1 MADGKIEPKNEVE
14 KAFIDKCRKLAET
27 LIDKNRAYG
36 NSALS
41 PVRIF
46 SKASNTEQ
54 IRVRMDDK
62 ISRLA
67 RGKNTGRVPED
78 TLLDFAGY
86 AVLLMVAQDME
97 TEGKSATP
105 PASKP

>member
-1 MADGKIEPKNEVE
+1 MADGKIEPKNETE
-14 KAFIDKCRKLAET
+14 KAILDKCRKLAET

-36 NSALS
+36 NSALN
-41 PVRIF
+41 PVRVF
-46 SKASNTEQ
+46 SKASSTEQ

-62 ISRLA
+62 LSRMA

-86 AVLLMVAQDME
+86 SILLMVGQDME
-97 TEGKSATP
+97 TEGKSATV

>member
-41 PVRIF
+41 PLRIF

-54 IRVRMDDK
+54 IRVRLDDK
-62 ISRLA
+62 ISRLS

-86 AVLLMVAQDME
+86 AVLLMIAQDME
-97 TEGKSATP
+97 TEGSTL

>member
-1 MADGKIEPKNEVE
+1 MAEGKIEPQNATE

-36 NSALS
+36 NSALE
-41 PVRIF
+41 PIRIF
-46 SKASNTEQ
+46 SKASLIEQ
-54 IRVRMDDK
+54 LRVRMDDK
-62 ISRLA
+62 LSRFA

-97 TEGKSATP
+97 TDGG
-105 PASKP
+105 PASSKP